1 MAPLDRKLFRD
12 LWRMKGQTAAIA
24 AVIAVGVLL
33 LVMMSGLM
41 NSLEETKRAYFER
54 YRLADIFVSLTRA
67 PERTVQRIA
76 ELPGVALA
84 EARIIGS
91 ALVDIEGEDLPIRA
105 QAVSLPQFGG
115 QKLNV
120 VHLAS
125 GRMPDRTRPE
135 EILLL
140 TAFANAHGLKPGDGF
155 SATMN
160 GARHRFTIA
169 GLAGSPE
176 FLYTTAPGEMIPD
189 DSRFAV
195 LWLNHDAMAAA
206 FDMKGAFNEVVVG
219 LSRGASAKSVMAAA
233 DRILD
238 RYGGR
243 GAYGVEEQA
252 SNRFVSEEIKQLR
265 RTGTM
270 VPPIFLA
277 VAAFLLYI
285 VILRM
290 VQAEREEIG
299 LVKAFG
305 YTDLETGWH
314 YFKFVLIVAIVGALS
329 GCLLGILAGR
339 AMVGVYLQYFKFPF
353 LVFKV
358 DPASFAIGMA
368 TSIAAAS
375 AGSLF
380 VLRKVFALTPATAMR
395 PPSPTDFS
403 RLAIMPA
410 WMRRWLDQPARMVVR
425 RMLREPVRMAGA
437 VVGVAAG
444 MALSVSMLLVFNG
457 FDRTV
462 DVSFNVMDRSDLT
475 VTFTHPQG
483 MKVLHELASI
493 EGVLEAEP
501 VRIVSVEFRN
511 GLAAYRSAVF
521 GIAPSPRL
529 NRVLDTS
536 LARIELPENGVV
548 LGKGLARILGISPG
562 DRIVLDVKE
571 GARPV
576 LELPVSGVAE
586 TLMGSPAYM
595 DMEALNRA
603 IGEPRRVSAAYLR
616 VDSAQT
622 NRIYARLKELPG
634 VAGVS
639 VKANAQAAFQRQMD
653 EGAGAVRYVM
663 ALIAGIITF
672 GIVYNTARIGY
683 SERARDLAG
692 LRVIGFTRA
701 ETAFVLL
708 GELAIVILVALPAGA
723 LAGTY
728 LNRLMVAGFSN
739 DLYQVP
745 QVHTPESYGVAAVA
759 VIAAALVSGWLVK
772 REMDRADLVAVL
784 KTRD

>member
-1 MAPLDRKLFRD
+1 MAPFDRKLFRD

-238 RYGGR
+238 RFGGR

-270 VPPIFLA
+270 VPRSSWPLP
-277 VAAFLLYI
+277 
-285 VILRM
+285 
-290 VQAEREEIG
+290 
-299 LVKAFG
+299 
-305 YTDLETGWH
+305 
-314 YFKFVLIVAIVGALS
+314 
-329 GCLLGILAGR
+329 
-339 AMVGVYLQYFKFPF
+339 PF
-353 LVFKV
+353 F
-358 DPASFAIGMA
+358 F
-368 TSIAAAS
+368 TS
-375 AGSLF
+375 
-380 VLRKVFALTPATAMR
+380 
-395 PPSPTDFS
+395 
-403 RLAIMPA
+403 
-410 WMRRWLDQPARMVVR
+410 
-425 RMLREPVRMAGA
+425 
-437 VVGVAAG
+437 
-444 MALSVSMLLVFNG
+444 
-457 FDRTV
+457 
-462 DVSFNVMDRSDLT
+462 
-475 VTFTHPQG
+475 
-483 MKVLHELASI
+483 
-493 EGVLEAEP
+493 
-501 VRIVSVEFRN
+501 
-511 GLAAYRSAVF
+511 
-521 GIAPSPRL
+521 
-529 NRVLDTS
+529 
-536 LARIELPENGVV
+536 
-548 LGKGLARILGISPG
+548 
-562 DRIVLDVKE
+562 
-571 GARPV
+571 
-576 LELPVSGVAE
+576 
-586 TLMGSPAYM
+586 
-595 DMEALNRA
+595 
-603 IGEPRRVSAAYLR
+603 
-616 VDSAQT
+616 
-622 NRIYARLKELPG
+622 
-634 VAGVS
+634 
-639 VKANAQAAFQRQMD
+639 
-653 EGAGAVRYVM
+653 
-663 ALIAGIITF
+663 
-672 GIVYNTARIGY
+672 
-683 SERARDLAG
+683 
-692 LRVIGFTRA
+692 
-701 ETAFVLL
+701 
-708 GELAIVILVALPAGA
+708 
-723 LAGTY
+723 
-728 LNRLMVAGFSN
+728 
-739 DLYQVP
+739 
-745 QVHTPESYGVAAVA
+745 
-759 VIAAALVSGWLVK
+759 
-772 REMDRADLVAVL
+772 
-784 KTRD
+784 